1 MAREKFT
8 NNRRGWTGAL
18 ALILCFGAFATPA
31 LARHATKPLP
41 HVTIT
46 GRVLVGDAKS
56 FARVGTVDR
65 RELFALV
72 PAFRELR
79 RSNVSRDS
87 AQYHFLLYEANRQFQ
102 QALVRAASALSVDL
116 VVEAGGVRAAGI
128 DVVDL
133 TARTRVELG
142 VVR

>member
-8 NNRRGWTGAL
+8 NACRGWTGAL
-18 ALILCFGAFATPA
+18 ALCLCFGALATPA
-31 LARHATKPLP
+31 FARHATKPLP

-56 FARVGTVDR
+56 FVRVGTVDR

-79 RSNVSRDS
+79 RSNVPHDS

-102 QALVRAASALSVDL
+102 QALVRAAGALSV
-116 VVEAGGVRAAGI
+116 
-128 DVVDL
+128 
-133 TARTRVELG
+133 
-142 VVR
+142 

>member
-8 NNRRGWTGAL
+8 KHSRGWMGVV
-18 ALILCFGAFATPA
+18 ALILSFGTLATPA
-31 LARHATKPLP
+31 FSFHATKPLP

-56 FARVGTVDR
+56 FARVGIVDR

-116 VVEAGGVRAAGI
+116 VVESGGVRAAGI

-133 TARTRVELG
+133 TSRTRVELG
-142 VVR
+142 VAR

>member
-1 MAREKFT
+1 MGRENFNKT
-8 NNRRGWTGAL
+8 RRGTAGAVAILVALGLL
-18 ALILCFGAFATPA
+18 AGPAFG
-31 LARHATKPLP
+31 RHATKPLP

-56 FARVGTVDR
+56 FLRVGIVDR
-65 RELFALV
+65 RELFPSV

-79 RSNVSRDS
+79 RSSVSHDS

-102 QALVRAASALSVDL
+102 QALVRAAKALAVDL

-142 VVR
+142 AAS

>member
-1 MAREKFT
+1 MGRENLTKA
-8 NNRRGWTGAL
+8 RRGTAGAVAIVV
-18 ALILCFGAFATPA
+18 ALGLFAGPAFG
-31 LARHATKPLP
+31 RHATKPLP

-46 GRVLVGDAKS
+46 GRVLLGDAKS
-56 FARVGTVDR
+56 FVRVGIVDR
-65 RELFALV
+65 RELFPLV

-79 RSNVSRDS
+79 RSNVSHDS

-102 QALVRAASALSVDL
+102 QALVRAAKALAVDL

-142 VVR
+142 AAS